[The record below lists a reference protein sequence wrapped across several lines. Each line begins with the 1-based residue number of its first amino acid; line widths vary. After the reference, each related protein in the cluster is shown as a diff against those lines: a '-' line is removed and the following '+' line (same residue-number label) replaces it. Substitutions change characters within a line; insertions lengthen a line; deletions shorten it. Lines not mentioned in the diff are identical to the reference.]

1 MALKHR
7 PLSVIEGRDPAVR
20 QSMLDFYVSPGAVVV
35 DVTANH
41 RRMWEG
47 VTWTGP
53 VTWCDV
59 DPGVAPDVIADF
71 RSLPFAAASVDVLVF
86 DPPHLPAAGGSPAAM
101 PQMKVD
107 YGLTGAPK
115 ADNVASY
122 FRPFLREALRVL
134 RPDGVIF
141 AKLKDYVHNHRY
153 QWMLVEWVLAV
164 RDTEGLTACDLI
176 VKRDPCGG
184 NLKSGRWVRAHHVR
198 NAHCW
203 WAVVRK
209 GRCEARA

>member
-1 MALKHR
+1 M
-7 PLSVIEGRDPAVR
+7 IDGRDPLVL
-20 QSMLDFYVSPGAVVV
+20 STMLEFYAKPGAVVV
-35 DVTANH
+35 DVTANQ

-47 VTWTGP
+47 VVWSGP

-59 DPGVAPDVIADF
+59 DPEVAPDVVADF
-71 RSLPFAAASVDVLVF
+71 RSLPFADASVDVLVF
-86 DPPHLPAAGGSPAAM
+86 DPPHLPAAGGSPAAL
-101 PQMKVD
+101 PQMKAD
-107 YGLTGAPK
+107 YGLTNAPK
-115 ADNVASY
+115 ADNVVSY

-134 RPDGVIF
+134 RPDGVVF

-164 RDTEGLTACDLI
+164 RETEGLTACDLI

-203 WAVVRK
+203 WVVVRK
-209 GRCEARA
+209 GRCEARPGPTP